1 MAIMRTQNRWWPKA
15 APVVAIAKKL
25 SICPIKALQAAD
37 AAEGSL
43 AWWAG
48 ML

>member
-1 MAIMRTQNRWWPKA
+1 MAIMRTQNRRWLKA
-15 APVVAIAKKL
+15 APVVVIAKKL
-25 SICPIKALQAAD
+25 SICPIEASQAAD

-43 AWWAG
+43 AWWVG